1 MHSLRMYFLFPLTLL
16 ATKLIPSNFI
26 VKSSQIWPHKYFID
40 TNDEMFLLPATESPD
55 MWDGMVRK
63 IAEKYLQILV
73 VLP

>member
-1 MHSLRMYFLFPLTLL
+1 MHSLRMYFLL

-55 MWDGMVRK
+55 MWDGMKRKMVKKFYKSYGVR
-63 IAEKYLQILV
+63 
-73 VLP
+73 